1 MPKPKPSR
9 KPSKLSPNRPGGR
22 RGSRNPD
29 ERPSEGDQGG
39 RSKGR
44 NKSEYDPRGSWEPEG
59 SYQASRV
66 KRTADQARKE
76 PSIRDKDSAFP
87 GSRDKGKGRGKK
99 HPGNKTLG
107 RDGQGARVPL
117 ARVSGK
123 PVYRGGKTER
133 VPVERA
139 PEKIIRFSDILI
151 QLARKEAPTLVGPS
165 TSPEPLARLDYA
177 TELDL
182 KNRAMQQFWTVNGLP
197 DKPNRITP
205 SPLPRHYRTTTKRR
219 VIFEKGGFHLDFL
232 PDPRAGAERL
242 GARSA
247 LEPIEHATLYHFIL
261 TKLNQPAYSQIAHA
275 LNYLVIRGDYTRFS
289 VIFNVHQMN
298 GNVVR
303 KAKLLSEHLQ
313 TMDPKTTSAFLFH
326 DAGKSPF
333 YLDQRSPEGAW
344 KFKKLFGPD
353 NLRLKVGD
361 KNYAFHPTS
370 FCQVNASI
378 LPAFLEKAH
387 QLLKARPEQRLIDLY
402 CGFGLF
408 SLGLAGAY
416 KEVLGVDAAGSSI
429 QAAHA
434 MALSNTEGKC
444 QFRAGR
450 IQART
455 LEKLLPPMDA
465 NTPEAILLDPPKQGT
480 DPGVIRTLAERA
492 PVRVLHI
499 FCDMDALVKE
509 VNQWRKSGYM
519 IAKVVPLDMFPG
531 TDNLEV
537 MVLFIPDRYSIL
549 NRVDKRPPEGY
560 TGPHYKPRG

>member
-1 MPKPKPSR
+1 MPKSKPSR
-9 KPSKLSPNRPGGR
+9 KASQLSPNRPGGR
-22 RGSRNPD
+22 RGRRSRDDGQRENHEPGSD
-29 ERPSEGDQGG
+29 NHAPS
-39 RSKGR
+39 SKAG
-44 NKSEYDPRGSWEPEG
+44 WEPEG

-66 KRTADQARKE
+66 KRTADQSRRE
-76 PSIRDKDSAFP
+76 PAGRHTEPRFP
-87 GSRDKGKGRGKK
+87 GSIDKGKK

-107 RDGQGARVPL
+107 KGGQGARIPL

-133 VPVERA
+133 IPIIRE
-139 PEKIIRFSDILI
+139 PEKIIRFSDLLI
-151 QLARKEAPTLVGPS
+151 QLARKETPTLVGPS
-165 TSPEPLARLDYA
+165 TSPEPLARLDYVL
-177 TELDL
+177 ELDL
-182 KNRAMQQFWTVNGLP
+182 KNRALQQFWAANGLP

-205 SPLPRHYRTTTKRR
+205 SPKPRNYRTTTKRR
-219 VIFEKGGFHLDFL
+219 VIFDKGRFHLDFL
-232 PDPRAGAERL
+232 PDPRTGAERM
-242 GARSA
+242 GAGSS
-247 LEPIEHATLYHFIL
+247 LEPKEHADLYTFLL

-289 VIFNVHQMN
+289 VLFNVHELN
-298 GNVVR
+298 ANVVR

-313 TMDPKTTSAFLFH
+313 TIDPKTMSAFLFY
-326 DAGKSPF
+326 DSGKSPF
-333 YLDQRSPEGAW
+333 YLDQRSPEGPW

-416 KEVLGVDAAGSSI
+416 KEVLGIDAAGMSI
-429 QAAHA
+429 QAAQA
-434 MALSNTEGKC
+434 MSVTETTGRCRFK
-444 QFRAGR
+444 AGR
-450 IQART
+450 IQ
-455 LEKLLPPMDA
+455 LGSLDKLLPQPDA
-465 NTPEAILLDPPKQGT
+465 GTPEAILLDPPKNGT
-480 DPGVIRTLAERA
+480 EPGVIRALASRA
-492 PVRVLHI
+492 PARVLHI
-499 FCDMDALVKE
+499 FCDMDTLAKE
-509 VNQWRKSGYM
+509 VNQWRKVGYM
-519 IAKVVPLDMFPG
+519 VAKVVPLDMFPG

-560 TGPHYKPRG
+560 SGPFHKSKPK